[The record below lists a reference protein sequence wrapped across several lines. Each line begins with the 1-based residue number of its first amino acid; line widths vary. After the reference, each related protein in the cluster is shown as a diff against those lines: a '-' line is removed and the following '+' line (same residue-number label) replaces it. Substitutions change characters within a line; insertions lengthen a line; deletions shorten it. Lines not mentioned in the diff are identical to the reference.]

1 MVSLTP
7 SQAVEGTAK
16 FSNWGRWGDGTGLAL
31 PCLKN
36 LAASAQPR
44 NLRPRLQQGES
55 STVEREWEEKGE
67 RKGRRGEI
75 QHDCLQP
82 LLLRLSNTVSLH
94 ATQQSEYFLTSGH
107 YCPLI
112 FVPLI

>member
-1 MVSLTP
+1 MRLLLRWSLTP

-16 FSNWGRWGDGTGLAL
+16 FSNWGRWRDGTGLAL

-55 STVEREWEEKGE
+55 STVEREREEKGK

-82 LLLRLSNTVSLH
+82 LLLQLSTNLHPRRAMVSNNH
-94 ATQQSEYFLTSGH
+94 GTPKT
-107 YCPLI
+107 
-112 FVPLI
+112 

>member
-16 FSNWGRWGDGTGLAL
+16 FSNWGRWRDGTGLAL
-31 PCLKN
+31 PSLEN

-44 NLRPRLQQGES
+44 NLRPRLRQVES
-55 STVEREWEEKGE
+55 STVEREWEEKDK

-75 QHDCLQP
+75 QHDCL
-82 LLLRLSNTVSLH
+82 
-94 ATQQSEYFLTSGH
+94 
-107 YCPLI
+107 
-112 FVPLI
+112 